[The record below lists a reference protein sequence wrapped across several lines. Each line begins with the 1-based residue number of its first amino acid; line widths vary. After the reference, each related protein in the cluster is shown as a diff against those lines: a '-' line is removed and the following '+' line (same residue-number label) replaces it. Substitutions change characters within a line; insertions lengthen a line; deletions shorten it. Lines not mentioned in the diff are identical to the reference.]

1 MLWFLIS
8 VLGFLVA
15 TAVVTAMARSD
26 TARWER
32 AKVARARGSVHRP
45 PAGSVPPHARRRRV
59 QSVSGPRPLPV
70 RTGLPNPRVPDPA
83 EARPVQDAP

>member
-32 AKVARARGSVHRP
+32 ERTTRARGPAHRH
-45 PAGSVPPHARRRRV
+45 PAGPVPPHALRGRGE
-59 QSVSGPRPLPV
+59 SGSGPRPLPA
-70 RTGLPNPRVPDPA
+70 RTGLPTARVPDPA
-83 EARPVQDAP
+83 EARPPQDVP